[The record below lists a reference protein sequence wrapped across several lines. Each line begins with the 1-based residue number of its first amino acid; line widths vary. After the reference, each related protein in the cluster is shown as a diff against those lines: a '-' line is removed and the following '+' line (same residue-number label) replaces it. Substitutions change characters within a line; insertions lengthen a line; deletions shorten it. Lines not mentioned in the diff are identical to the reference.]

1 MLLAWRLYSF
11 PKMCILKP
19 NRLHIS
25 TSRWSCWKSTQK
37 TISPCRRFT
46 QGLSKKKKNHLR
58 SSISF
63 QLDLSKI
70 FLKQKHIVAVSFSL
84 IQSIREHYNQNRPSK
99 PIDQKHLHPNEVD
112 EGAQK
117 DLTWCF
123 GVKKPLIQYIS
134 FQLELC
140 NKMHWTKSL

>member
-1 MLLAWRLYSF
+1 MKLLKEHTKDYITL
-11 PKMCILKP
+11 
-19 NRLHIS
+19 
-25 TSRWSCWKSTQK
+25 QK
-37 TISPCRRFT
+37 VYTGTF
-46 QGLSKKKKNHLR
+46 KKKKNHLR

-117 DLTWCF
+117 DLT
-123 GVKKPLIQYIS
+123 
-134 FQLELC
+134 
-140 NKMHWTKSL
+140 

>member
-1 MLLAWRLYSF
+1 MLLAWCLYSF

-46 QGLSKKKKNHLR
+46 QGLSQKKTPSKIK
-58 SSISF
+58 ISF

-70 FLKQKHIVAVSFSL
+70 FLKHIVAVSFSL
-84 IQSIREHYNQNRPSK
+84 IQSICKHYNQNRPSK

-117 DLTWCF
+117 DLTWWF

-140 NKMHWTKSL
+140 NKMYWTKSL

>member
-1 MLLAWRLYSF
+1 MHDVYIVFLKCVSSSPIDCTYPHPDEVAERAHKRLYH
-11 PKMCILKP
+11 PAEG
-19 NRLHIS
+19 LH
-25 TSRWSCWKSTQK
+25 RDFQ
-37 TISPCRRFT
+37 
-46 QGLSKKKKNHLR
+46 KKKNHLR

-112 EGAQK
+112 
-117 DLTWCF
+117 
-123 GVKKPLIQYIS
+123 
-134 FQLELC
+134 
-140 NKMHWTKSL
+140 